1 MTPSIQDLERRYREM
16 PDDMVITYCR
26 SGTLLPEA
34 LRIAEA
40 EAQRRGLDIGT
51 DAEDEVPEDMPPP
64 GDLVTIARLPSVTDA
79 RVLEARLLAEGI
91 GASVTDAHLFQAMNA
106 FGVGL
111 VDVRVQVP
119 EAQVLIAR
127 QVLAAIEAG
136 EYRLDGDE
144 AEQEPAPSAPADA
157 TGLSAEDIGA
167 YAHHPYYAR
176 VSASMGEGARRWA
189 GVNVSVLM
197 FGSLWFFYRRLP
209 LAAVTYLLG
218 VGAIFLLLGWLA
230 IDDWQDGATSMA
242 ARQALLAS
250 VVVCR
255 IGAAMVANNLYLGKV
270 RSAIHRLPLLGL
282 SPPDRLVALRA
293 NGGPS
298 VLALA
303 LAVIV
308 PLVLLQIIQA
318 RNPVCG
324 HCPLT

>member
-1 MTPSIQDLERRYREM
+1 MTPSIQDLEGRYREM
-16 PDDMVITYCR
+16 PDEQVIAYCR

-34 LRIAEA
+34 LQIAQGEA
-40 EAQRRGLDIGT
+40 RRRGLEIGR
-51 DAEDEVPEDMPPP
+51 DEVDDLPEEMPLP

-91 GASVTDAHLFQAMNA
+91 GASVTDAHLFQAMHA

-144 AEQEPAPSAPADA
+144 AQPAPVPSAPADA

-176 VSASMGEGARRWA
+176 VSASMREGARRWA
-189 GVNVSVLM
+189 GVNVSVLL

-209 LAAVTYLLG
+209 LAAVTYLLV

-230 IDDWQDGATSMA
+230 IDDWQDGATSMV

-255 IGAAMVANNLYLGKV
+255 IGAAMVANNLYLGKA
-270 RSAIHRLPLLGL
+270 RAAIHRLPLLGL
-282 SPPDRLVALRA
+282 SPSDRLIALRA

-318 RNPVCG
+318 
-324 HCPLT
+324 